1 MEGPLAGAGIHGVP
15 ASLSSTALAFLRT
28 ELASTP
34 RRQRATLRITLA
46 CVIAAALVAGF
57 HIPEGHWLII
67 TVLMVSQPDAGESL
81 LKGIRPRR
89 RHRPSCARDRGQPA
103 RGGAGPRTDGRGV
116 RSLGPAHAD
125 GRARPAARRA
135 GL

>member
-34 RRQRATLRITLA
+34 RRQRATLRIMLA
-46 CVIAAALVAGF
+46 CVIATALVAGF

-89 RHRPSCARDRGQPA
+89 RHRPSCARDRGQLREA
-103 RGGAGPRTDGRGV
+103 ALA
-116 RSLGPAHAD
+116 LG
-125 GRARPAARRA
+125 
-135 GL
+135 LT